1 MTSDEED
8 VIEAILE
15 QTNPSTLEEHFIS
28 SVTNSEV
35 DKGELFDAENGEK
48 RINSPAKKIL
58 EEGELWL
65 MPWWLPPI
73 RWFGKPKVILAS
85 IMIVLASSL
94 IVIFPDGEIILIGPP
109 QELITWQEEHE
120 LMTGLDS
127 FVGWDGTGVD
137 VCIVDTGIDLGHPD
151 LSGVTL
157 AGWTDVINQGSEPY
171 DDEGHGTSMAG
182 ILVADGGLNGIAKGV
197 NLHVAKALASD
208 GSGDDQTVATAVDWC
223 VQQEVDIISMSLGG
237 TAGLR
242 FFGQSTDESEN
253 SVQAALDTGIYV
265 VAAAGNDGGTD
276 DDGDVESPGSIQRVI
291 CVGGHD
297 RTGDMWEGSSQGD
310 NNGGFFPPRLPNSD
324 PDMKPEITGGG
335 HEVPV
340 LIIPASDYPDYAW
353 GWSSGTSAATVYVT
367 GALAIT
373 LQAAPNLQPNAID
386 GGPDAILNVK
396 ETLMETA
403 SDAPESHD
411 DHEGYGQLNAAA
423 LFQNLTGF
431 DPSTPPTGAF

>member
-1 MTSDEED
+1 MNSDEED
-8 VIEAILE
+8 VIDSILE
-15 QTNPSTLEEHFIS
+15 QTNPGNLEEHFIS
-28 SVTNSEV
+28 SIANSEPIEGELS
-35 DKGELFDAENGEK
+35 DSQKGEG
-48 RINSPAKKIL
+48 RIHSLPKKIL
-58 EEGELWL
+58 DETEMWL
-65 MPWWLPPI
+65 MPWWFPPI
-73 RWFGKPKVILAS
+73 SWLRKPIVILAS

-94 IVIFPDGEIILIGPP
+94 ILLFPEGEIILVGPP
-109 QELITWQEEHE
+109 QELIDWQDDHE
-120 LMTGLDS
+120 VMTGLDS

-137 VCIVDTGIDLGHPD
+137 VCIVDTGIDLSHPD
-151 LSGVTL
+151 LNDVNL
-157 AGWTDVINQGSEPY
+157 AGWTDVINQVSEPY
-171 DDEGHGTSMAG
+171 DDEGHGTAMAG
-182 ILVADGGLNGIAKGV
+182 ILVANGGLDGISKGV
-197 NLHVAKALASD
+197 NLHIAKALSSD

-223 VQQEVDIISMSLGG
+223 VQQGVDIISMSLGG
-237 TAGLR
+237 SAGLR

-253 SVQAALDTGIYV
+253 SVQAALDAGIYV
-265 VAAAGNDGGTD
+265 IAAAGNDGGPD

-297 RTGDMWEGSSQGD
+297 RAGDMWEGSSQGD
-310 NNGGFFPPRLPNSD
+310 NNGGFFPPRVPNSD

-340 LIIPASDYPDYAW
+340 LIIPGSDSSDYVW

-373 LQAAPNLQPNAID
+373 LQAAPNLQPNAVD

-411 DHEGYGQLNAAA
+411 DREGYGQLNAAA
-423 LFQNLTGF
+423 LFQNLTGL
-431 DPSTPPTGAF
+431 DPSVPPAGTY

>member
-1 MTSDEED
+1 MNSDEED
-8 VIEAILE
+8 VIDSILE
-15 QTNPSTLEEHFIS
+15 QTAPNNLEEHFTS
-28 SVTNSEV
+28 SLANPESIE
-35 DKGELFDAENGEK
+35 GELFDSQKGEEG
-48 RINSPAKKIL
+48 IDSLPKKIL
-58 EEGELWL
+58 DEADIWL
-65 MPWWLPPI
+65 MPWWFPPI
-73 RWFGKPKVILAS
+73 NWLRKPKVILAS

-94 IVIFPDGEIILIGPP
+94 IVLFPEGEIILLGPP
-109 QELITWQEEHE
+109 QELIDWQEDHE

-127 FVGWDGTGVD
+127 FVGWDGSGVD
-137 VCIVDTGIDLGHPD
+137 VCIVDTGIDLAHPD
-151 LSGVTL
+151 LSKVTL
-157 AGWTDVINQGSEPY
+157 AGWTDVINQEPEPY

-197 NLHVAKALASD
+197 NLYIAKALSSD

-223 VQQEVDIISMSLGG
+223 IQQEVDIISMSLGG

-253 SVQAALDTGIYV
+253 SVQAALDAGIYV
-265 VAAAGNDGGTD
+265 IAAAGNDGGPD

-340 LIIPASDYPDYAW
+340 LIIPSSEFSDYVW

-373 LQAAPNLQPNAID
+373 LQGAPNLQPNAID

-396 ETLMETA
+396 EALMETA

-411 DHEGYGQLNAAA
+411 DYEGYGQLDAAA
-423 LFQNLTGF
+423 LFQSLTGL
-431 DPSTPPTGAF
+431 DPDTPPASAF

>member
-1 MTSDEED
+1 MNSDEED
-8 VIEAILE
+8 VIDSILGKV
-15 QTNPSTLEEHFIS
+15 PSNLEEHFIS
-28 SVTNSEV
+28 SIANSEP
-35 DKGELFDAENGEK
+35 
-48 RINSPAKKIL
+48 I
-58 EEGELWL
+58 EGELSDSQKGEGRIHSLPQKILNETEIWL
-65 MPWWLPPI
+65 MPWWFPPI
-73 RWFGKPKVILAS
+73 SWLRKPIVILAS

-94 IVIFPDGEIILIGPP
+94 IFLFPEGEIILVGPP
-109 QELITWQEEHE
+109 KELVDWQDDHE
-120 LMTGLDS
+120 VMTGLDS

-137 VCIVDTGIDLGHPD
+137 VCIVDTGIDLDHPD
-151 LSGVTL
+151 LNDVNL
-157 AGWTDVINQGSEPY
+157 AGWTDVINQDSEPY
-171 DDEGHGTSMAG
+171 DDEGHGTAMAG
-182 ILVADGGLNGIAKGV
+182 ILVANGGLDGISKGV
-197 NLHVAKALASD
+197 NLYVAKALSSD

-237 TAGLR
+237 SAGLR

-253 SVQAALDTGIYV
+253 SVQAALDAGIYV
-265 VAAAGNDGGTD
+265 IAAAGNDGGPD

-340 LIIPASDYPDYAW
+340 LIIPGSDSSDYVW

-373 LQAAPNLQPNAID
+373 LQAAPNLQPNAVD

-411 DHEGYGQLNAAA
+411 DREGYGQLNAAA
-423 LFQNLTGF
+423 LFQNLTGL
-431 DPSTPPTGAF
+431 DPSVPPAGTY

>member
-1 MTSDEED
+1 MNSDEED
-8 VIEAILE
+8 VIDAILE
-15 QTNPSTLEEHFIS
+15 QTAPSNLEEHFIES
-28 SVTNSEV
+28 IANSEANKDV
-35 DKGELFDAENGEK
+35 FSDSEKVTKPIDSTGK
-48 RINSPAKKIL
+48 RIFEEAEIL
-58 EEGELWL
+58 LT
-65 MPWWLPPI
+65 PWWFPRT

-85 IMIVLASSL
+85 IMILLASS
-94 IVIFPDGEIILIGPP
+94 IIAIFPDGEIILIGPP
-109 QELITWQEEHE
+109 QELIDWQEEHE
-120 LMTGLDS
+120 VMTGLDS

-137 VCIVDTGIDLGHPD
+137 VCIVDTGIDLAHPD
-151 LSGVTL
+151 LSEVTL
-157 AGWTDVINQGSEPY
+157 AGWTDVINQESEPY

-197 NLHVAKALASD
+197 NLFIAKALASD

-223 VQQEVDIISMSLGG
+223 IQQEVDIISMSLGG
-237 TAGLR
+237 SAGLR

-253 SVQAALDTGIYV
+253 SVQAALDSGIYV
-265 VAAAGNDGGTD
+265 VAAAGNDGGPD

-297 RTGDMWEGSSQGD
+297 RSGEMWEGSSQGD

-340 LIIPASDYPDYAW
+340 LIIPSSDYPEYVW

-373 LQAAPNLQPNAID
+373 LQAAPNLQPNAVD

-411 DHEGYGQLNAAA
+411 DREGYGQLNAAA
-423 LFQNLTGF
+423 LFQNLTGL
-431 DPSTPPTGAF
+431 DPSIPPTGPI